1 MRHSTMRLWAVCT
14 GVGLGLAG
22 VTAPALA
29 DVPGFRVR
37 VTAPATF
44 RADGAAKT
52 LTAVAT
58 SEQLRCRKVR
68 WTLLVRGGDV
78 PLERIRVTRVEDNG
92 EFPTSVAVNRDTAT
106 IVDEQLDPGTLC
118 RTQTV
123 TGRWQIAFSGPE
135 GGEVRFEVRAFDA
148 QNTLLTTSS
157 ATTEVASRVA
167 TSSPSP
173 SPSRT
178 SASPEPT
185 EDDPQEETD
194 EPTGQ
199 AEPAEETPSASALV
213 PASADDSSAL
223 GPGLIVGG
231 VFFLLGLI
239 LLLRLR
245 ARTRSARGRAGTPPT
260 GFYTMP

>member
-1 MRHSTMRLWAVCT
+1 MRHSTMRLLAVCT
-14 GVGLGLAG
+14 GVGLGAAG
-22 VTAPALA
+22 VTTPALA
-29 DVPGFRVR
+29 DVPGFGVR

-44 RADGAAKT
+44 QADGAAKT

-78 PLERIRVTRVEDNG
+78 PLERIRVARVEDNG
-92 EFPTSVAVNRDTAT
+92 EFPTRVAVNGDTAT

-118 RTQTV
+118 RNRTV
-123 TGRWQIAFSGPE
+123 TGRWQIAFSGND
-135 GGEVRFEVRAFDA
+135 GGEVRFEARAFDA

-157 ATTEVASRVA
+157 ATTEVATRVA

-173 SPSRT
+173 SRT
-178 SASPEPT
+178 TASPEPT
-185 EDDPQEETD
+185 EDEPTEETD
-194 EPTGQ
+194 EPT
-199 AEPAEETPSASALV
+199 EPADQTRSASALV
-213 PASADDSSAL
+213 PASAGDSNVL

-231 VFFLLGLI
+231 VFFLLGLV

-245 ARTRSARGRAGTPPT
+245 SRTRQARRRAATPPT